1 MNELMAVNYEINGE
15 YGLPSN
21 GERYFEEEQE
31 IDFAHFIQTI
41 DLDNLTATDVNILRQ
56 DGCKEFLNEEFFSH
70 EELEMLRDEEVIL

>member
-1 MNELMAVNYEINGE
+1 MLNNFG

-21 GERYFEEEQE
+21 GGRYFDEEQE
-31 IDFAHFIQTI
+31 IDFADFILTI
-41 DLDNLTATDVNILRQ
+41 DLDGLTATDVNILRQ